1 MVIYKKQLVI
11 IMSKYIVLLFLFL
24 IGCSDSN
31 SMLGPVN
38 EDIETET
45 PDEPFTQIFYF
56 NENPRLDVDENGYY
70 HLDIDTTNWQTLH
83 RLSGSIVDSATN
95 LPVVNCRV
103 EWESSHYWYLGDTLG
118 YWIRQGLTDDLEWV
132 SYDTS
137 YVVGFDGQQVPTI
150 NPASYS
156 SSEGEV
162 NTMIAPVKSMRG
174 DTMTVWYSWGG
185 FYTTWETDSIKIIL
199 N

>member
-1 MVIYKKQLVI
+1 MF
-11 IMSKYIVLLFLFL
+11 KYIPLLFLLL

-31 SMLGPVN
+31 ALLSPN
-38 EDIETET
+38 
-45 PDEPFTQIFYF
+45 DEVEQDSTSNDTHQVFYYDLDA
-56 NENPRLDVDENGYY
+56 RLDEDDNGFY
-70 HLDIDTTNWQTLH
+70 HLNIDTTNWQTLH
-83 RLSGSIVDSATN
+83 RLSGFISDSATGQ
-95 LPVVNCRV
+95 PVVSCRV
-103 EWESSHYWYLGDTLG
+103 EWSSSHYWTLGDTLG

-137 YVVGFDGQQVPTI
+137 YVVGFDGQEVPTI

-156 SSEGEV
+156 NSEGEV
-162 NTMIAPVKSMRG
+162 NIMIAPVQSMRG

-185 FYTTWETDSIKIIL
+185 WYTDWKTDSLQIIL